1 MKNITFVFEGILDLF
16 FPRNCLGCKKEGGFL
31 CENCE
36 KQLDDLKPRAELST
50 EFLDK
55 VFIACEYG
63 NENLIGKLIKRV
75 KYKFS
80 QELSTKLAQVVAR
93 NLIDIVDWDCT
104 LIPVPLSR
112 RRMKWRGFNQAELI
126 GKQVADIVNGKVVSL
141 ISQSKLRALRINTTL
156 LQKIR
161 DTKQQVECKSRD
173 ERLRNVRNAFQ
184 VSITADPPE
193 KVILFDDVYT
203 TGTTMNECAKT
214 LKNSGVK
221 KVFGLVI
228 AKKTGSVV

>member
-80 QELSTKLAQVVAR
+80 QELSAKLAQVVAR

-126 GKQVADIVNGKVVSL
+126 GKQVVDMVNESSL
-141 ISQSKLRALRINTTL
+141 KFDTKFLK
-156 LQKIR
+156 KIC

-173 ERLRNVRNAFQ
+173 ERLRNVKNAFQ
-184 VSITADPPE
+184 VSVTTDLPE

-203 TGTTMNECAKT
+203 TGTTLNECAKV
-214 LKNSGVK
+214 LKSSGVK

>member
-1 MKNITFVFEGILDLF
+1 MKNITFVFERILDLF

-80 QELSTKLAQVVAR
+80 QELSAKLAQIVVQ

-104 LIPVPLSR
+104 LIPVPLSNQR
-112 RRMKWRGFNQAELI
+112 LKWRGFNQAELI
-126 GKQVADIVNGKVVSL
+126 GRKVADIVNDKGKFH
-141 ISQSKLRALRINTTL
+141 ALRVNANYL
-156 LQKIR
+156 RKIR

-184 VSITADPPE
+184 VSVTADIPE

-203 TGTTMNECAKT
+203 TGTTLNECAKV
-214 LKNSGVK
+214 LKSSGVK

>member
-1 MKNITFVFEGILDLF
+1 MKNITFVFDGILDLF
-16 FPRNCLGCKKEGGFL
+16 LPRNCLGCKKEGGFL

-80 QELSTKLAQVVAR
+80 QELSAKLAQVVAR

-126 GKQVADIVNGKVVSL
+126 GKQVVDMVNESSL
-141 ISQSKLRALRINTTL
+141 KFDTKFLK
-156 LQKIR
+156 KIR

-173 ERLRNVRNAFQ
+173 ERLRNVKNAFQ
-184 VSITADPPE
+184 VSVTTDLPE

-203 TGTTMNECAKT
+203 TGTTLNECAKV
-214 LKNSGVK
+214 LKSSGVK

>member
-1 MKNITFVFEGILDLF
+1 MKFFTYVLGELLDLF
-16 FPRNCLGCKKEGGFL
+16 FPRACLGCGFEGGFL

-55 VFIACEYG
+55 VFIACEY
-63 NENLIGKLIKRV
+63 ESDNLIGKMIKQV

-80 QELSTKLAQVVAR
+80 EELSERLAEIVVR
-93 NLIDIVDWDCT
+93 NLGGIVDWNGAF
-104 LIPVPLSR
+104 IPVPLSNR
-112 RRMKWRGFNQAELI
+112 RLKWRGFNQSELI
-126 GKQVADIVNGKVVSL
+126 GELIVKIANEHGDNLKFAT
-141 ISQSKLRALRINTTL
+141 KYLR
-156 LQKIR
+156 KIR
-161 DTKQQVECKSRD
+161 ETAQQAECKSKA
-173 ERLRNVRNAFQ
+173 ERVLNLRNAFE
-184 VSITADPPE
+184 VDGTEPPPE
-193 KVILFDDVYT
+193 TVILFDDIYT
-203 TGTTMNECAKT
+203 TGTTMNECAKV